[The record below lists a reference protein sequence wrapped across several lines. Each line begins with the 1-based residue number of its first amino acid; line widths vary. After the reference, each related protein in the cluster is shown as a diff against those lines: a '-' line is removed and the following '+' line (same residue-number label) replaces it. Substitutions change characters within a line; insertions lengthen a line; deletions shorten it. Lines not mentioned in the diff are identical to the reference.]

1 MEQIL
6 EKVGPAFPRLAVLNG
21 KNCSQIIDCGFP
33 KLNLSCLFAFVQ
45 KPFKL
50 KGV

>member
-6 EKVGPAFPRLAVLNG
+6 EKVGPALPKLAVLIG
-21 KNCSQIIDCGFP
+21 KNCSQIFDRGLP

-45 KPFKL
+45 KPF
-50 KGV
+50 